1 MARTI
6 NIDITDVGG
15 NAHPGDYVVFSATS
29 WRASADNPNRVI
41 STAPQRVHLNAGR
54 ADVANIEPG
63 LLRVEFHVRNQRI
76 NPITVKIPEGE
87 GAISLRELMG
97 PEFAPTPEEN
107 AAVQSL
113 AARIDN
119 IKGSL
124 DEFDQRL
131 DVARDE
137 LDRLVAKYGG
147 VAPAAPTP
155 APATPQPGGTP
166 TPAPATPKVTITEA
180 DVTRIIAEYIKAH
193 PPTSPNQA
201 EPLFVAEQ
209 VTSELE
215 KIFSKQLPV
224 AVERNIK
231 EKIDAAVRAADGA
244 AVVTVT
250 PAAGGKDITDSLQ
263 AALTNP
269 AVKVIKIPAGEW
281 TFRKGL
287 ITTKNTSGKVVM
299 GAGKDA
305 TTITRPAGT
314 QATFFTAGSGDA
326 LHHVTFTGFTV
337 DMTHSL
343 DPTLTL
349 RAFQITNAE
358 FVDFLGVGI
367 KNAGSHGILL
377 QGYATKEKAT
387 GVGSSDCR
395 VIQCD
400 IDGAGLVQA
409 PAGTTLATGHGITIK
424 DESLRNQI
432 LNNRI
437 RGVSCGMGIN
447 GTHTTSNAFPQAQ
460 RLGEPKHTMVSG
472 NMVVMAENMS
482 IAFEPI
488 GFTSG
493 CEYTS
498 IIGNQMPVS
507 KDNGISVGG
516 YSVVSSNVI
525 GEAWNHGVA
534 CSGNGTVVSDN
545 IISNVGLENVKRP
558 PKDGPKEWAAVA
570 FEDPNEC
577 VATGNSYRKTNA
589 DSQCTHM
596 IKVVL
601 RDGTRRDQVGGN
613 IFAWNMAQP
622 GSLMGEFVK
631 NGNFNPAKPDIVV
644 TIDMWN
650 NLRTTVLDLQ
660 RKYDEMVKR
669 VGTLEE
675 KPAPAPANPTP
686 APADTEKIKQLET
699 QLGKLAEQLKGIQA
713 APPAAGGTPSA
724 LIKALETREGPIPG
738 KDIHPFNLWTRGAR
752 RLAPVTYSWPKY
764 WEAIEHARDVT
775 ANYFHNPDIAGPFI
789 ANPHSGVGTKK
800 EQDYE
805 LTLTATANLGMVNIA
820 YVLTQWGGRA
830 HSEIIKEI
838 DQFISYYGRNRIHGV
853 FLDEAV
859 NGWGAQ
865 ESKVQGYVTLYQELR
880 KKYGPA
886 FYIVANP
893 GGNTVEGMLNAAD
906 TIMAFE
912 QSAQRYIDDETICP
926 GHYRGQNPLRFWHA
940 VHNVN
945 DTEQAKQVLR
955 RASVSNVGQIWLTSD
970 TFTGELGSESEWNNP
985 WDNAPDKDILR
996 EEIQWVRRLGEYM
1009 TPQEFG

>member
-76 NPITVKIPEGE
+76 SPITVKVPDGV
-87 GAISLRELMG
+87 GPISLRELLG

-166 TPAPATPKVTITEA
+166 TPAPATPTATITEA
-180 DVTRIIAEYIKAH
+180 DVNRIIAEYIKAH
-193 PPTSPNQA
+193 PPVSPNQA

-244 AVVTVT
+244 AVATVV
-250 PAAGGKDITDSLQ
+250 PAAGGNDISDSLQ
-263 AALTNP
+263 AALVNP
-269 AVKVIKIPAGEW
+269 AVKVVKIPAGEW

-305 TTITRPAGT
+305 TTIKRTAGT
-314 QATFFTAGSGDA
+314 IATFFTAGSGDFIN
-326 LHHVTFTGFTV
+326 HVTFTGFTL
-337 DMTHSL
+337 DMNHAAE
-343 DPTLTL
+343 PQHTL
-349 RAFQITNAE
+349 RAFQITNAS
-358 FVDFLGVGI
+358 FIDFLGIGL
-367 KNAGSHGILL
+367 KNVGSHGILL

-409 PAGTTLATGHGITIK
+409 PDGTTLATGHGITIK

-447 GTHTTSNAFPQAQ
+447 GTHTTSNSFPQAQ

-498 IIGNQMPVS
+498 IIGNQLPVS

-525 GEAWNHGVA
+525 GEAWNHGIA

-570 FEDPNEC
+570 FEDPNDC

-650 NLRTTVLDLQ
+650 NLRTTVIDLQ
-660 RKYDEMVKR
+660 RKYDEMVKL

-675 KPAPAPANPTP
+675 KPA
-686 APADTEKIKQLET
+686 
-699 QLGKLAEQLKGIQA
+699 
-713 APPAAGGTPSA
+713 PAAGGTPSA

-738 KDIHPFNLWTRGAR
+738 KDVHPFNLWTRGAR

-789 ANPHSGVGTKK
+789 ANPHSGVGDKK
-800 EQDYE
+800 ENDYE
-805 LTLTATANLGMVNIA
+805 LTLTATANMGMVNIA

-893 GGNTVEGMLNAAD
+893 GGNTVEGMLGAAD

-945 DTEQAKQVLR
+945 DVEQAKQVLR

>member
-41 STAPQRVHLNAGR
+41 STAPQRIHLNAGR

-76 NPITVKIPEGE
+76 NPITIKIPDGE

-97 PEFAPTPEEN
+97 PEFAPTPEED

-155 APATPQPGGTP
+155 APAAPQPGGTP
-166 TPAPATPKVTITEA
+166 TPAPAQPTATITEA
-180 DVTRIIAEYIKAH
+180 DVNRIIAEYIKAH
-193 PPTSPNQA
+193 PPVSPNQA

-231 EKIDAAVRAADGA
+231 EKIDAAVRTADGA

-250 PAAGGKDITDSLQ
+250 PAAGGNDISDSLQ
-263 AALTNP
+263 AALVNP
-269 AVKVIKIPAGEW
+269 AVKVVKIPAGEW

-305 TTITRPAGT
+305 TTIKRTAGT
-314 QATFFTAGSGDA
+314 IATFFTAGSGDFIN
-326 LHHVTFTGFTV
+326 HVTFTGFTL
-337 DMTHSL
+337 DMNHAAE
-343 DPTLTL
+343 PQHTL
-349 RAFQITNAE
+349 RAFQITNAS
-358 FVDFLGVGI
+358 FIDFLGIGL
-367 KNAGSHGILL
+367 KNVGSHGILL

-424 DESLRNQI
+424 DESLRNQV

-498 IIGNQMPVS
+498 IIGNQLPVS

-516 YSVVSSNVI
+516 YSVVSNNVI
-525 GEAWNHGVA
+525 GEAWNHGIA

-570 FEDPNEC
+570 FEDPNDC

-622 GSLMGEFVK
+622 GSLLGEFVK

-650 NLRTTVLDLQ
+650 NLRTTVIDLQ

-686 APADTEKIKQLET
+686 APADTEKIKALET
-699 QLGKLAEQLKGIQA
+699 QLGTLAEQLKAVQA
-713 APPAAGGTPSA
+713 APPAAGGTSSA
-724 LIKALETREGPIPG
+724 LVKALETREGPIPG

-752 RLAPVTYSWPKY
+752 RLSPVTYSWPKY

-775 ANYFHNPDIAGPFI
+775 ANYLHNPDIAGPFI
-789 ANPHSGVGTKK
+789 ANPHSGVGDKK
-800 EQDYE
+800 ETDYE

-838 DQFISYYGRNRIHGV
+838 DQFITYYGRHRIHGV

-893 GGNTVEGMLNAAD
+893 GGNTVEGMLGAAD

>member
-15 NAHPGDYVVFSATS
+15 NAHPGDYVVFSATG

-76 NPITVKIPEGE
+76 SPITVKVPDGV
-87 GAISLRELMG
+87 GPISLRELLG
-97 PEFAPTPEEN
+97 PEFAPTPEES
-107 AAVQSL
+107 AAVESL
-113 AARIDN
+113 AARISN

-124 DEFDQRL
+124 DDFDLRL
-131 DVARDE
+131 NTARDE
-137 LDRLVAKYGG
+137 LDKLVKRYGG
-147 VAPAAPTP
+147 IAPAAPTP

-166 TPAPATPKVTITEA
+166 APAPANPTATITEA
-180 DVTRIIAEYIKAH
+180 DVNRIIAEYIKSH
-193 PPTSPNQA
+193 PPVEPNQA
-201 EPLFVAEQ
+201 EPLFAAEQ
-209 VTSELE
+209 VTAELE

-231 EKIDAAVRAADGA
+231 EKIDAAVRAAGDAG
-244 AVVTVT
+244 VVTVKA
-250 PAAGGKDITDSLQ
+250 AAGGTDITDSLQ
-263 AALTNP
+263 AALTNS
-269 AVKVIKIPAGEW
+269 AAKVVKIPAGEW
-281 TFRKGL
+281 TFRAGVIGSKS
-287 ITTKNTSGKVVM
+287 TSGKVVM

-305 TTITRPAGT
+305 TTIKRLPDVSAN
-314 QATFFTAGSGDA
+314 FFTAGSGDF
-326 LHHVTFTGFTV
+326 LNHITFTGFTV
-337 DMTHSL
+337 DMNHAANPGHL
-343 DPTLTL
+343 V
-349 RAFQITNAE
+349 RAFQITNAS
-358 FVDFLGVGI
+358 FIDFLGVGL
-367 KNAGSHGILL
+367 KNVGSHGILL
-377 QGYATKEKAT
+377 QGYPTKDKTT
-387 GVGSSDCR
+387 GLGTSDCR
-395 VIQCD
+395 IIECD
-400 IDGAGLVQA
+400 LDGAGLVQA
-409 PAGTTLATGHGITIK
+409 PEGTTLATGHGITIK
-424 DESLRNQI
+424 DESLRNQV

-447 GTHTTSNAFPQAQ
+447 GTHTTSTAFPQAQ

-472 NMVVMAENMS
+472 NTVVMAENMS

-493 CEYTS
+493 CEWTS
-498 IIGNQMPVS
+498 IIGNQLPVS

-516 YSVVSSNVI
+516 YSVVSNNVI

-534 CSGNGTVVSDN
+534 VSGNGAVVSDN

-570 FEDPNEC
+570 FEDPNDC
-577 VATGNSYRKTNA
+577 VATGNSYRKTNP

-601 RDGTRRDQVGGN
+601 RDGTRREQVGGN

-622 GSLMGEFVK
+622 GSLLGEFVK

-650 NLRTTVLDLQ
+650 NLRNTVKELQ
-660 RKYDEMVKR
+660 EKYQKMVDR
-669 VGTLEE
+669 VGALEA
-675 KPAPAPANPTP
+675 APAPSPQP
-686 APADTEKIKQLET
+686 APADNEKLKALET
-699 QLGKLAEQLKGIQA
+699 KLNTLTEQLKAVQA

-724 LIKALETREGPIPG
+724 LLKALETREGPIPG

-752 RLAPVTYSWPKY
+752 RLSPVTYSWPKY

-775 ANYFHNPDIAGPFI
+775 ANYFHNPDVAGPFI
-789 ANPHSGVGTKK
+789 ANPHSGVGDKK
-800 EQDYE
+800 ETDYE
-805 LTLTATANLGMVNIA
+805 LTLTATANMGMVNIA

-830 HSEIIKEI
+830 HDAIIKEI
-838 DQFISYYGRNRIHGV
+838 DQFITYYGRHRIHGV

-859 NGWGAQ
+859 NGWGDQ
-865 ESKVQGYVTLYQELR
+865 SSKVQGYVTLYNELR

-893 GGNTVEGMLNAAD
+893 GGNTVEGMLGAAD

-926 GHYRGQNPLRFWHA
+926 GHYRGHNPLRFWHA
-940 VHNVN
+940 VHNVT

-996 EEIQWVRRLGEYM
+996 EEIQWVRRIGEYM